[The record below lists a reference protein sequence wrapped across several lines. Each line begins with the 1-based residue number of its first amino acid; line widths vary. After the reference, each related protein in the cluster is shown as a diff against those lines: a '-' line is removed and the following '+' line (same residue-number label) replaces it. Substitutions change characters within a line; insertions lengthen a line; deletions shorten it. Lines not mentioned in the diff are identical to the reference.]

1 MATRSLLFI
10 VSFLFIMLSATFA
23 QQGKD
28 SAITANVIHDTTA
41 SKEIDSSVAK
51 QDTIVKPKKS
61 KKELTA
67 QDDSVINKY
76 NPQAATIRSAIIPG
90 WGQFYNKQYWKIPIV
105 WGALGITAGVFVSN
119 LNTYKELKQAVIYRS
134 DADTANDKLI
144 PKYLQPF
151 PTSVLKNYRNEYRQ
165 NVDYSVLVFF
175 LFWGLNVVDATVS
188 AHLKTFDVSP
198 SISMKIRPNLNYL
211 NTPGV
216 SVVFSFREKSKLPHM
231 PVP

>member
-10 VSFLFIMLSATFA
+10 VFLLFIMSSASFA

-28 SAITANVIHDTTA
+28 TAILLKTTSDTTI
-41 SKEIDSSVAK
+41 SKKIDSSVATH
-51 QDTIVKPKKS
+51 DTIVKPKKS

-76 NPQAATIRSAIIPG
+76 NPKAATIRSAIIPG
-90 WGQFYNKQYWKIPIV
+90 WGQFYNKKYWKIPIV
-105 WGALGITAGVFVSN
+105 WGALGITAGVFVYN

-134 DADTANDKLI
+134 DTIPWNDTLI
-144 PKYLQPF
+144 NPELKNLS
-151 PTSVLKNYRNEYRQ
+151 TSALKNYRNEYRQ

-175 LFWGLNVVDATVS
+175 LFWGLNIVDATVD
-188 AHLKTFDVSP
+188 AHLKTFDISP
-198 SISMKIRPNLNYL
+198 NLSMKIRPNLNYL
-211 NTPGV
+211 NSPGI

-231 PVP
+231 PLP

>member
-10 VSFLFIMLSATFA
+10 VFLLFIMSSASFA

-28 SAITANVIHDTTA
+28 TAISLKTTSDTTI
-41 SKEIDSSVAK
+41 SKKIDSSVATH
-51 QDTIVKPKKS
+51 DTIVKPKKS

-76 NPQAATIRSAIIPG
+76 NPKAATIRSAIIPG
-90 WGQFYNKQYWKIPIV
+90 WGQFYNKKYWKIPIV
-105 WGALGITAGVFVSN
+105 WGALGITAGVFVYN
-119 LNTYKELKQAVIYRS
+119 LNSYKELKQAVIYKS
-134 DADTANDKLI
+134 DTIPSNDTLI

-151 PTSVLKNYRNEYRQ
+151 SISVLKNARNGYRQ
-165 NVDYSVLVFF
+165 SVDYSVLVFF
-175 LFWGLNVVDATVS
+175 LFWGLNIVDATVD
-188 AHLKTFDVSP
+188 AHLKTFDISP
-198 SISMKIRPNLNYL
+198 NLSMKIRPNLNYL
-211 NTPGV
+211 NSPGI

>member
-10 VSFLFIMLSATFA
+10 VFLLFIMSSASFA

-28 SAITANVIHDTTA
+28 TAVSLKATSDTTI
-41 SKEIDSSVAK
+41 SKKIDSSVAK
-51 QDTIVKPKKS
+51 HDTIVKPKKS

-76 NPQAATIRSAIIPG
+76 NPKAATIRSAIIPG
-90 WGQFYNKQYWKIPIV
+90 WGQFYNKKYWKIPIV
-105 WGALGITAGVFVSN
+105 WGALGITAGVFVYN

-134 DADTANDKLI
+134 DTIPWNDTLI
-144 PKYLQPF
+144 NPELKNLS
-151 PTSVLKNYRNEYRQ
+151 TSALKNYRNEYRQ

-175 LFWGLNVVDATVS
+175 LFWGLNVVDATVD

-198 SISMKIRPNLNYL
+198 NISMKIRPNLNYL
-211 NTPGV
+211 NSPGI
-216 SVVFSFREKSKLPHM
+216 SVVFSFREKSQLPHM